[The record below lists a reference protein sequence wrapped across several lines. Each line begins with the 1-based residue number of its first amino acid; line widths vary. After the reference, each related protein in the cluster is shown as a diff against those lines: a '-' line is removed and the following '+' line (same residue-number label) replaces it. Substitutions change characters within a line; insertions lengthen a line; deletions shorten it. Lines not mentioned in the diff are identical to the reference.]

1 MKLNYYQITK
11 FVWPISCSNDAE
23 KSVTRMVGEEGNDP
37 KEEGVE
43 EEGHKDVRLVLFCF
57 SVIFFILAIFFCL
70 PKHQP

>member
-1 MKLNYYQITK
+1 
-11 FVWPISCSNDAE
+11 
-23 KSVTRMVGEEGNDP
+23 MVGEEGNDP